1 MTQQPAI
8 DTDDSRSPDGE
19 TSPNGGEGAAG
30 AQVKRS
36 IVLVGM
42 MGVGKTTVG
51 RRLARRLGLPFVDAD
66 EEIERAAGM
75 PIADIFEEL
84 GEQAFRDGE
93 RRVVARLLDEGVRV
107 ISLGGGAFLASE
119 TREAVR
125 RRAVSVWLDA
135 PLDILVERTARR
147 RTRPLLEGGD
157 RHEILARLMEERRP
171 FYAEADI
178 RVESG
183 RGPHDRVVRAILTRL
198 RERGVVAQ

>member
-1 MTQQPAI
+1 MRQQPAI
-8 DTDDSRSPDGE
+8 ELADAGGKDGE
-19 TSPNGGEGAAG
+19 TPAAG
-30 AQVKRS
+30 GDRSADLPVKRS
-36 IVLVGM
+36 VVLVGM

-75 PIADIFEEL
+75 PIADIFEKL
-84 GEQAFRDGE
+84 GEEAFRDGE
-93 RRVVARLLDEGVRV
+93 RRVIARLLEEGVRV
-107 ISLGGGAFLASE
+107 VSLGGGAFMAAE

-157 RHEILARLMEERRP
+157 RREILARLLEQRRP
-171 FYAEADI
+171 VYAEADI

-183 RGPHDRVVRAILTRL
+183 RGPHERVVRAILARI
-198 RERGVVAQ
+198 REFSGGGE

>member
-1 MTQQPAI
+1 MKQQSDSASG
-8 DTDDSRSPDGE
+8 DDSC
-19 TSPNGGEGAAG
+19 AG
-30 AQVKRS
+30 SRTRGPHRAVRVRRS

-42 MGVGKTTVG
+42 MGAGKTTVG

-75 PIADIFEEL
+75 PVADIFAKL
-84 GEQAFRDGE
+84 GEAAFRDGE
-93 RRVVARLLDEGVRV
+93 RRVIARLLEEGVRV
-107 ISLGGGAFLASE
+107 ISLGGGAFQAAE

-135 PLDILVERTARR
+135 PLDLLVERTARR

-157 RHEILARLMEERRP
+157 RREILARLMEARRP
-171 FYAEADI
+171 VYAEADI

-183 RGPHDRVVRAILTRL
+183 RGPHERVVRAIVEGL
-198 RERGVVAQ
+198 RRSGEIEEQE